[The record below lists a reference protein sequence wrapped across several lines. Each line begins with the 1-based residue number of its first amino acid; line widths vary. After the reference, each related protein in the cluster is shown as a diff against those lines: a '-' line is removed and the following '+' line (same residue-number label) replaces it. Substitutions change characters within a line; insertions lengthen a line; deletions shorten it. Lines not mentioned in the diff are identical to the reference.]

1 MGNCL
6 AAEYVNKSGNK
17 CCREGLRANCNPLPQ
32 RGRGG
37 NHRSLSENELN
48 IARDG
53 PLAPLGERAR
63 VRGTGSA
70 GANILLVEEAP
81 PTPTRTLNI
90 KGERLPAPPLVRLE
104 SELLQVFQNSIKQ
117 LQCCNNEFED
127 KNGDIHQGSYASP
140 VVQEHCQLT
149 YLSAACCQLLCTRY
163 LKEKRCAC

>member
-17 CCREGLRANCNPLPQ
+17 CCREGLRANCNPLP
-32 RGRGG
+32 
-37 NHRSLSENELN
+37 E
-48 IARDG
+48 
-53 PLAPLGERAR
+53 R

-81 PTPTRTLNI
+81 NSNPHAKYKRGAVTRS
-90 KGERLPAPPLVRLE
+90 PLVRLE

-127 KNGDIHQGSYASP
+127 KNGDIHQAHTRLLWFRSTAS
-140 VVQEHCQLT
+140 
-149 YLSAACCQLLCTRY
+149 
-163 LKEKRCAC
+163 

>member
-1 MGNCL
+1 MRTVTL
-6 AAEYVNKSGNK
+6 SPK
-17 CCREGLRANCNPLPQ
+17 
-32 RGRGG
+32 GRGG

-53 PLAPLGERAR
+53 PLAPLRAR

-81 PTPTRTLNI
+81 NSNPHAKYKRGAVTRS
-90 KGERLPAPPLVRLE
+90 PLVRLE

-127 KNGDIHQGSYASP
+127 KNGDIHQAHTRLLWFRSTAS
-140 VVQEHCQLT
+140 
-149 YLSAACCQLLCTRY
+149 
-163 LKEKRCAC
+163 